1 MKTEIRELQT
11 DVLVVGSGA
20 AALRA
25 ILEASDND
33 ANVLVAIKGEF
44 RKSGATFHSLAEVGA
59 FNVPDN
65 AGREGDSPEVFVSDI
80 LTAAQGMAD
89 PRLSH
94 VLAAEAE
101 GALHY
106 LERYGVNF
114 EKNPDGG
121 YLVYQ
126 ACFSSRPR
134 SHVIQDHFKPIV
146 KALGS
151 EAARRG
157 VKVVDNLMIVDLIN
171 ADGECGGAW
180 GIDSDGLPVIIR
192 AGATIITTGGAS
204 QLFATNLYPSDITG
218 DGYAMAYRAGAQLA
232 NMEFMQA
239 GISLIHPF
247 VNLFGNYMW
256 DGNPNL
262 TDREG
267 RPFIEDYLPN
277 DLTPHAVIREK
288 QRHFPFSSSDISR
301 YIEISVQKAI
311 NEGRGAPEGGV
322 WLDFRDTDFETIL
335 AQGERSFAR
344 MWNLTNDWYQKRGV
358 DLYRDQVQIACSA
371 HAINGGILIDENAQS
386 TLPGLYAAGE
396 VAAGPHGAD
405 RLGGNMSVTCQV
417 FGARAGRH
425 AARHAT
431 ALKQL
436 PVLNLTGRI
445 AETVSGRH
453 RENGSTAPAEIRQQL
468 QKLANRY
475 LLVIRTAEGLDH
487 LVLACAELREL
498 LHEKTTIA
506 GPDDLR
512 AAIEIDNM
520 LDVCGLMARSA
531 RLRNES
537 RGSHYREDFPAT
549 DSAQDTS
556 IILDRTVPGGY
567 LRQSLARR

>member
-1 MKTEIRELQT
+1 
-11 DVLVVGSGA
+11 
-20 AALRA
+20 
-25 ILEASDND
+25 
-33 ANVLVAIKGEF
+33 
-44 RKSGATFHSLAEVGA
+44 
-59 FNVPDN
+59 
-65 AGREGDSPEVFVSDI
+65 
-80 LTAAQGMAD
+80 
-89 PRLSH
+89 
-94 VLAAEAE
+94 
-101 GALHY
+101 
-106 LERYGVNF
+106 
-114 EKNPDGG
+114 
-121 YLVYQ
+121 
-126 ACFSSRPR
+126 
-134 SHVIQDHFKPIV
+134 
-146 KALGS
+146 
-151 EAARRG
+151 
-157 VKVVDNLMIVDLIN
+157 
-171 ADGECGGAW
+171 
-180 GIDSDGLPVIIR
+180 
-192 AGATIITTGGAS
+192 
-204 QLFATNLYPSDITG
+204 
-218 DGYAMAYRAGAQLA
+218 
-232 NMEFMQA
+232 
-239 GISLIHPF
+239 
-247 VNLFGNYMW
+247 
-256 DGNPNL
+256 
-262 TDREG
+262 
-267 RPFIEDYLPN
+267 
-277 DLTPHAVIREK
+277 
-288 QRHFPFSSSDISR
+288 
-301 YIEISVQKAI
+301 
-311 NEGRGAPEGGV
+311 
-322 WLDFRDTDFETIL
+322 
-335 AQGERSFAR
+335 

-358 DLYRDQVQIACSA
+358 DLYKDQVQIACSA